1 MTHAATGDGPPGS
14 RGMSIGHVVEV
25 LSKEFDGVSVSKI
38 RFLETQGLVSPKRS
52 DSGIRVFAQ
61 DDLDRLR
68 YILSAQRDR
77 FWPLRVI
84 KTHLERLE
92 RATLRPPTAPE
103 GSTGAAAEPTTELTG
118 EPNGEPVPS
127 AGATASG
134 SGRGSVGTISASP
147 VPAPIERPLRRR
159 AVRVSPAELR
169 ERTGLDTATYGALKS
184 FGLLR
189 VDHSGRHGVED
200 IEIAEQAAVLA
211 GYGIEARHLRL
222 FRVAADREVGL
233 AEQILEPLRRR
244 RARGAP
250 GPDPE
255 QVQAD
260 IVARGL
266 ALHTALVRAGLRT
279 SR

>member
-1 MTHAATGDGPPGS
+1 MTHPSTAGGPPGPG
-14 RGMSIGHVVEV
+14 GMPIGYVVNV
-25 LSKEFDGVSVSKI
+25 LSQEFDGVTVSKI
-38 RFLETQGLVSPKRS
+38 RFLETQGLVNPERS

-61 DDLDRLR
+61 EDLQRLR
-68 YILSAQRDR
+68 YILTAQRDR

-84 KTHLERLE
+84 KAHLEHIE
-92 RATLRPPTAPE
+92 RAGLQPEASGPPTQGATQPTQE
-103 GSTGAAAEPTTELTG
+103 VAQLAGAAATDTPPPPAVEP
-118 EPNGEPVPS
+118 
-127 AGATASG
+127 
-134 SGRGSVGTISASP
+134 
-147 VPAPIERPLRRR
+147 PIRRR
-159 AVRVSPAELR
+159 SVRVTPIELR
-169 ERTGLDTATYGALKS
+169 ERTGLDAATYGALKS

-189 VDHSGRHGVED
+189 TDLAGRHGVED
-200 IEIAEQAAVLA
+200 IDIAEQAAALA

-260 IVARGL
+260 IVARSL
-266 ALHTALVRAGLRT
+266 ALHTALVRAGLR
-279 SR
+279 SHR